1 MATIQ
6 DQLEHEHDMIYRG
19 VERYRSQQEAAHASR
34 NEESSAGSTLL
45 RHYVLTVSDH
55 IKLYLDGKHPAGR
68 RRTKGAKLMD
78 TVDTDKIALLALR
91 TIINSFYVPDTTV
104 APVCVQIGARCED
117 ELRFVYFE
125 TEHKEYYDSLLR
137 DFQNKNLVN
146 YKHKRSVLKAKG
158 ADKGLTWV
166 DWSEEDKFLV
176 GSTVLSLIMEVTDLV
191 QREDR
196 TDHRKR
202 KSVHLTPTEDCIK
215 WIEKHDAAVEIVS
228 PDRMPCLIPPMDWV
242 SNTDGGFYSPELR
255 SRTHLIKS
263 NYTERDRVEA
273 YKNADMP
280 QVFSAINAMQR
291 TGWRVNARIHETM
304 KYIWKNNLECGMPR
318 STPLEFPECPLS
330 PDMTPDMLPE
340 GSEMK
345 EAFMDWKGQMRLLH
359 TMERERRSKNLA
371 LMRTMRLANE
381 LSVHDSFFYVYQ
393 TDFRGR
399 VYATASGLNP
409 QGTDQSKGLIEF
421 SEGKR
426 LGDGDGFHWFMVNG
440 ANKLGYDKAS
450 YSDRVAYMLEN
461 ADKWLAAGADPI
473 ANRGVWTSADKPFQ
487 FLAWCFELCDA
498 MDMDDHRDF
507 VSHLPVGLDGSCN
520 GLQHFSAMLL
530 DNVGGSAVNLVPSD
544 LPADIYQRVADVCY
558 AKLKASDDPAAQNWL
573 WLLGDSM
580 PRSLAKA
587 PVMTLPYGSTQQ
599 ACTGSIFKWLKEKS
613 DKTFPENTAFKH
625 SIFLTPILW
634 ESIGEVVIAARA
646 AMKWIQDCSS
656 VLSKENHALIYTS
669 PIGFP
674 VIQRKMKYVSK
685 QIETQIGGRIQIR
698 LATNTDKLDA
708 AKARQ
713 GSSPNLVHHA
723 DATHMMMTI
732 NACEAEGISDF
743 AMIHDDFGTHACDA
757 GKMQRIISETFVDLH
772 KNHNILADFKRVH
785 EERHDIILP
794 DLPDT
799 GSLDIQDVLKSP
811 YFFG

>member
-45 RHYVLTVSDH
+45 RHYVLTISDH
-55 IKLYLDGKHPAGR
+55 ITAYLAGELEGKIR
-68 RRTKGAKLMD
+68 RKGAKLMG
-78 TVDTDKIALLALR
+78 TINTDKIALIALR
-91 TIINSFYVPDTTV
+91 SIINAFYSPRSLTALCISV
-104 APVCVQIGARCED
+104 GARCED
-117 ELRFVYFE
+117 ELRFVHFQ
-125 TEHKEYYDSLLR
+125 TEHKEYYDSLIR
-137 DFQNKNLVN
+137 DFENKNLVN
-146 YKHKRSVLKAKG
+146 YNHKRSVLKAKG
-158 ADKGLTWV
+158 EDKGLTWT
-166 DWSEEDKFLV
+166 DWSTADKADV
-176 GSTVLSLIMEVTDLV
+176 GGVIIGLLMEVCDLV
-191 QREDR
+191 EREDTLDKKSR
-196 TDHRKR
+196 TEVRI
-202 KSVHLTPTEDCIK
+202 VPTASCIK
-215 WIEKHDAAVEIVS
+215 WIESHDAAVEIVS

-255 SRTHLIKS
+255 GRTPFIKS
-263 NYTERDRVEA
+263 NHTERVRADL
-273 YKNADMP
+273 YDNADMP

-291 TGWRVNARIHETM
+291 TGWRVNARVHETM

-318 STPLEFPECPLS
+318 SEPLEFPECPLS

-340 GSEMK
+340 GSEMR
-345 EAFMDWKGQMRLLH
+345 EAFMDWKGQMRELH

-381 LSVHDSFFYVYQ
+381 LSVHDVFFYVYQ

-421 SEGKR
+421 AEGKP
-426 LGDGDGFHWFMVNG
+426 LGAEGFHWFMVNG

-450 YSDRVAYMLEN
+450 YDDRVAYMYDN
-461 ADKWLAAGADPI
+461 AAKWLAAGSDPI

-487 FLAWCFELCDA
+487 FLAWCMEFCDA

-520 GLQHFSAMLL
+520 GLQHFSAMLR
-530 DNVGGSAVNLVPSD
+530 DSVGGSAVNLVPSD

-599 ACTGSIFKWLKEKS
+599 ACTATTYKWLKEKS
-613 DKTFPENTAFKH
+613 DKTFPENTAFRQCV
-625 SIFLTPILW
+625 FLTPILW

-656 VLSKENHALIYTS
+656 VICKAGHDIQYTS

-674 VIQRKMKYVSK
+674 VLQRKMKYTSR
-685 QIETQIGGRIQIR
+685 QIETQIGGRLRIR
-698 LATNTDKLDA
+698 IGTHTDKVDT
-708 AKARQ
+708 AKQRQ
-713 GSSPNLVHHA
+713 GSSPNLVHHV

-732 NACEAEGISDF
+732 NACAAEGISDF

-772 KNHNILADFKRVH
+772 ENHNILADFKRVH

-799 GSLDIQDVLKSP
+799 GSLDIQAVLKSP